1 MSDNF
6 PLHVNEVI
14 EEYGKCL
21 ELVPIDPHFKNIS
34 VSLYEKNNVATVWP
48 FSRKNGVSKRIE
60 QIRDQLA
67 KLGDLEPIETTNNQL
82 RSSCGIMHTR
92 PLKFLMMQAVEKSP
106 DYSHP
111 EGLIKDLRSD
121 LLLGFST
128 VDMDGSTGYQINAKG
143 EAPNLN
149 GRLRAITSG
158 FVRYGEMIRRDNFTV
173 SFSCGAKHN
182 PLMQLLL
189 PYARNVTGTQDMLEA
204 DSLRG
209 QMTTGTL
216 GFSPPT

>member
-34 VSLYEKNNVATVWP
+34 VSLYEKNNVATVWT

-82 RSSCGIMHTR
+82 RSGCGIMHTR

>member
-34 VSLYEKNNVATVWP
+34 VSLYEKNNVATVWT

-92 PLKFLMMQAVEKSP
+92 PHKFLMMQAVEKSP

>member
-34 VSLYEKNNVATVWP
+34 VSLYEKNNVATVWT

-128 VDMDGSTGYQINAKG
+128 VNMDGSTGYQINAKG